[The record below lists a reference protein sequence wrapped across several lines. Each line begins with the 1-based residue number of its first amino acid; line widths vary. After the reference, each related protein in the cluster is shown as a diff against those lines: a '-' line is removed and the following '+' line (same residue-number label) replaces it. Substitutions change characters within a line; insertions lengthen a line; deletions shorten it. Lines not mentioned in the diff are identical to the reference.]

1 MSRIVAISSNAVN
14 VRSAPRQQVT
24 SFEDVP

>member
-1 MSRIVAISSNAVN
+1 MSRMVAISSNAAN